1 MKNSTLV
8 CTVPRIF
15 IFITVCKNTGSNVV
29 CMSVVYRL
37 LLMDLKFHRGFG
49 FWDILILEPSK
60 NFVLEKLILLSRL
73 FMS

>member
-1 MKNSTLV
+1 
-8 CTVPRIF
+8 
-15 IFITVCKNTGSNVV
+15 
-29 CMSVVYRL
+29 MSVVYRL